1 MQDSKRL
8 ARVLRDCV
16 EEMELD
22 AQEADGTSLAPAS
35 VLGSRMQ
42 DDEDDDYSMLDDPA
56 LF

>member
-1 MQDSKRL
+1 M
-8 ARVLRDCV
+8 LRDSV

-22 AQEADGTSLAPAS
+22 AQEAAGTSLAPAS

-42 DDEDDDYSMLDDPA
+42 DDDDDDDDDYAMLNDPS